1 MDRRPLRPVE
11 QRRWV
16 ERSPTMC
23 EVDSYYTRGHRK
35 THVTESGEVLY
46 PWHPWFGRVVYF
58 HQLIELGREHI
69 LRCDLG
75 EKPTARCTNVPAW
88 MFDRAACL
96 RVRRAD
102 TPQVELAALIC
113 LKALLAEVANRTSL
127 VAAVVGARHSFENRG
142 DADAA
147 AEPSITNDPTRS
159 VPSLKS
165 ATAQLARLAGRSAG
179 ESDASHRADAEPAR
193 ARQSSGTQGRRRR
206 R

>member
-1 MDRRPLRPVE
+1 
-11 QRRWV
+11 
-16 ERSPTMC
+16 
-23 EVDSYYTRGHRK
+23 
-35 THVTESGEVLY
+35 VTESGEVLY

-75 EKPTARCTNVPAW
+75 EKPTARCMNVPAW

-113 LKALLAEVANRTSL
+113 LKALLAEVANRTYL

-159 VPSLKS
+159 VPSVKS
-165 ATAQLARLAGRSAG
+165 ASAQLPGLPAEVQEKVTRLIVRMLSQ
-179 ESDASHRADAEPAR
+179 HEPANP
-193 ARQSSGTQGRRRR
+193 AVRRDGGGDDE
-206 R
+206 